1 MTFNMSTVSL
11 FNMIGN
17 VGKVRHEQDGT
28 RREGIT
34 APPFTGGTTVAA
46 RRRAGRGRAARVRHA
61 HHRFAVERSARGW
74 RHGGSQEPATGS
86 TLWARRCAA
95 ARVDEGADRRGSS
108 GRLCHGSVDL
118 AARGGADRTALYTF
132 VQRDTSMA
140 HLRVTGIFLPAT
152 LGRSA
157 GARRQCDQALEAN
170 SSADAKKTLRNKD
183 ESSSSST
190 NRD

>member
-1 MTFNMSTVSL
+1 MSK
-11 FNMIGN
+11 M
-17 VGKVRHEQDGT
+17 E
-28 RREGIT
+28 REGKELQ
-34 APPFTGGTTVAA
+34 
-46 RRRAGRGRAARVRHA
+46 RRRLRAGRLLQRGVAQAEVARRECVTRP
-61 HHRFAVERSARGW
+61 HRFAVERSARGW
-74 RHGGSQEPATGS
+74 RHGGSQEPAMGS